1 MFKDMSSAA
10 FYRGLRPTISLNSK
24 VSLIEKF
31 EGMGGKE
38 KKESMMKVMRNMFKL
53 MVTKTKE
60 LLSIS
65 SPMCSKLVQMLI
77 FLKCLLHNALTQ
89 AKIFKG
95 HLNSSLKNVA
105 YLKCFIIFFKIGR
118 F

>member
-10 FYRGLRPTISLNSK
+10 FYRGLWPTISLNSK
-24 VSLIEKF
+24 VSLTEKF

-77 FLKCLLHNALTQ
+77 FLNACYIMPLLRQ
-89 AKIFKG
+89 K
-95 HLNSSLKNVA
+95 SLR
-105 YLKCFIIFFKIGR
+105 GT
-118 F
+118 